1 MLSWIFFRCC
11 ADPPAIFYVK
21 ERSDLRLIFNRP
33 FWNIPYITLLQLHFG
48 IVGCQNYPGFL
59 LDFFKNETSLQ
70 PFHSTWHVGIMFHT
84 ALGFYERRTGLKKTC
99 PTEILFWRMGPP
111 LGRISAQLRE
121 EYVPFI
127 DQSYLCHLLT
137 SVINHFLNMMIL
149 QVLLLFFPLSF
160 QPLLA
165 FRFFV
170 DLFSELGQSKLNV
183 KIHLFSSPHPAHHNG
198 YTVQNIPT
206 QFSVGEQKTLTTYET
221 SNYSCFFFNVT
232 FNIYLG
238 SCFSP

>member
-1 MLSWIFFRCC
+1 MGVSENSGFYTQIIHFNRVFHYKPSILGYPYFWKHPYSNKNDGFSSGKSYCWGLSMLSWIFFRCC

-111 LGRISAQLRE
+111 LGRISA
-121 EYVPFI
+121 
-127 DQSYLCHLLT
+127 
-137 SVINHFLNMMIL
+137 
-149 QVLLLFFPLSF
+149 
-160 QPLLA
+160 
-165 FRFFV
+165 
-170 DLFSELGQSKLNV
+170 
-183 KIHLFSSPHPAHHNG
+183 
-198 YTVQNIPT
+198 
-206 QFSVGEQKTLTTYET
+206 
-221 SNYSCFFFNVT
+221 
-232 FNIYLG
+232 
-238 SCFSP
+238 